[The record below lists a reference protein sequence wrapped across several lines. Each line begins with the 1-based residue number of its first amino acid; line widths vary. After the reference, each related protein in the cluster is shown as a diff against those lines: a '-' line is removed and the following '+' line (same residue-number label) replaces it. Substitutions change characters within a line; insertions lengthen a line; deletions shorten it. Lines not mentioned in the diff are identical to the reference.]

1 MSNEEKENVCRLVV
15 NNYSDTRKSI
25 DREQEAIIIKRKNS
39 VYSSETYKKYG
50 NAKLIKSEIS
60 KAVLS
65 SADSDTT
72 FNEKKNYHI
81 AVCQDGK
88 FVVTFDTENLQIK
101 ILKNISNSPYK
112 DNNQSTS
119 DKINE
124 TIIQFKID
132 GNDEGKEITSNND
145 EKSGWSIDISNV
157 YTNDT
162 KDCKRKCFIFVAVS
176 RIIDEDMK
184 NMKNTIKKAKERNRT
199 IVIYRIELINGNYVS
214 DRDTKNTII
223 YKIHGISG
231 ICRFVHESRNNE
243 VLSLESDILGFIVLN
258 FDGMRSFD
266 YKDNFKLYKKFN
278 YPEHIKRKLEA
289 LDSSEISDCMNLLFS
304 CIYDKYF
311 LIEHYKDN
319 VHLLEV
325 YDLAKMRLET
335 ITKRV
340 ENSQDKLIRNYNR
353 KNFSI
358 SKNKQLLCFTRGF
371 HSINLYFMENGLEA
385 INKKFDD
392 EENLKL
398 IIWDM
403 YNVVETETIELDDF
417 LTTKNIYTRLTRTSG
432 NLLQIDDK
440 GDVTSIVKRVDRLL
454 KQKQSKMIGKIS
466 PLPPSPDLSYFKGV
480 KPMVVE
486 IEPWVLG
493 DYKDYK
499 SNSYCLYQNKNG
511 SEIETLQLIVGRST
525 IQVWHQ
531 INSDDKNKSKDELPN
546 KGKPFLIYICTNGIP
561 VNQEREKTRLRIE
574 KFEYRSNV
582 DFNLTDFCLKV
593 YWYERVSKGVSEDE
607 LEIKKDDD
615 IEINKM
621 EKEKDEEPRMERKK
635 DREAIIEMEKD
646 EKNKV
651 ERKEKVIHRQ
661 DIIDKVNAIRHAC
674 KALEF
679 INKRK
684 KFLVNYTKEHLY
696 EDMVVYINHIIWR
709 FIKYK
714 PDDFRLLDV
723 RRNDMKN
730 LILGRE
736 IKDTVIVA
744 YLLEY
749 YSRHATDSGGW
760 MSTVSKALPLLFRYN
775 YDDYARKIFRKE
787 CFANQDYFSVQDS
800 YNIIPI
806 KYQAKRN
813 HNIKFRAFRIDKLQ
827 SDEYSIWYN
836 RIGKLV
842 KPFKRLY
849 NFLEDFDNY
858 LEKSPLALRVVPL
871 PGFTRD
877 IISHKNIEQNSR
889 IKITLNVFLFLFIP
903 RWYKIGRN
911 EKEKLSPFSRV
922 VRYENNDDIYDNPAT
937 EAVIDFRWPQARNF
951 FFFLFLRFL
960 VFAFCYIFVSW
971 EYLSHEVISG
981 KFRNFLVALIFIFY
995 YLAAYLLITEFIEL
1009 YFHGHRKYFNDI
1021 FNYFD
1026 VFSILLPVIVMS
1038 IMLRSFRFSDGFESV
1053 ETVDSELIAL
1063 ISFSIFFLWI
1073 EMISYLRLIPNI
1085 AIYIYYVIVIIKAVF
1100 PFILFNVVVIVSFAH
1115 IMYILLYDPKNIKTK
1130 DSTFNG
1136 TATNLVNG
1144 QELNVSMKANFDPTD
1159 WNDNP
1164 FSFFPTAI
1172 VATYYWLNGNFV
1184 QRDTFD
1190 FWAVEVFTFIG
1201 SILLITILQN
1211 MLIAFM
1217 GGVYEEAATKGRQ
1230 ALLRFRANQ
1239 IANYEALHHYYFSS
1253 HDYDPKYIYYIG
1265 RSEHFETDRKND
1277 GPIFKDVE
1285 KKSTFAEFVFKDKV
1299 YDKFSIW
1306 KYDDD
1311 DDIKIKIEKF
1321 KMMKK
1326 SLNDNI
1332 ENLIK
1337 NLEDRKM
1344 IMLMII

>member
-1 MSNEEKENVCRLVV
+1 MSNEEKENVCHLVV

-243 VLSLESDILGFIVLN
+243 VLSLESDILRFIVLN

-385 INKKFDD
+385 INKKFDGIEEIYLVEFFENDRKLIVIGIGVSED

-454 KQKQSKMIGKIS
+454 KQKQSKMIGKIVS

-493 DYKDYK
+493 NYKDYK

-546 KGKPFLIYICTNGIP
+546 KGKPFLEYIWTNGIP

-679 INKRK
+679 INKR
-684 KFLVNYTKEHLY
+684 
-696 EDMVVYINHIIWR
+696 
-709 FIKYK
+709 
-714 PDDFRLLDV
+714 
-723 RRNDMKN
+723 
-730 LILGRE
+730 RE

-760 MSTVSKALPLLFRYN
+760 MSTMSKALPLLFKYN
-775 YDDYARKIFRKE
+775 YD
-787 CFANQDYFSVQDS
+787 
-800 YNIIPI
+800 
-806 KYQAKRN
+806 
-813 HNIKFRAFRIDKLQ
+813 
-827 SDEYSIWYN
+827 
-836 RIGKLV
+836 
-842 KPFKRLY
+842 
-849 NFLEDFDNY
+849 
-858 LEKSPLALRVVPL
+858 
-871 PGFTRD
+871 
-877 IISHKNIEQNSR
+877 
-889 IKITLNVFLFLFIP
+889 FI
-903 RWYKIGRN
+903 
-911 EKEKLSPFSRV
+911 SPF
-922 VRYENNDDIYDNPAT
+922 NT
-937 EAVIDFRWPQARNF
+937 
-951 FFFLFLRFL
+951 
-960 VFAFCYIFVSW
+960 
-971 EYLSHEVISG
+971 
-981 KFRNFLVALIFIFY
+981 K
-995 YLAAYLLITEFIEL
+995 
-1009 YFHGHRKYFNDI
+1009 
-1021 FNYFD
+1021 
-1026 VFSILLPVIVMS
+1026 
-1038 IMLRSFRFSDGFESV
+1038 
-1053 ETVDSELIAL
+1053 
-1063 ISFSIFFLWI
+1063 
-1073 EMISYLRLIPNI
+1073 
-1085 AIYIYYVIVIIKAVF
+1085 
-1100 PFILFNVVVIVSFAH
+1100 
-1115 IMYILLYDPKNIKTK
+1115 YILLYDPKNIKTK

-1253 HDYDPKYIYYIG
+1253 HDYDPKYIYYIR
-1265 RSEHFETDRKND
+1265 RSEHFETWYEDRKND

-1311 DDIKIKIEKF
+1311 DDIKIEIEKF

-1337 NLEDRKM
+1337 NLEDRKNDNANDN
-1344 IMLMII
+1344 IDIDKKIEQLKAIKN

>member
-371 HSINLYFMENGLEA
+371 HSI
-385 INKKFDD
+385 KKLIVIGSGVSED

-486 IEPWVLG
+486 IEPWVL
-493 DYKDYK
+493 
-499 SNSYCLYQNKNG
+499 
-511 SEIETLQLIVGRST
+511 
-525 IQVWHQ
+525 
-531 INSDDKNKSKDELPN
+531 
-546 KGKPFLIYICTNGIP
+546 
-561 VNQEREKTRLRIE
+561 
-574 KFEYRSNV
+574 
-582 DFNLTDFCLKV
+582 
-593 YWYERVSKGVSEDE
+593 
-607 LEIKKDDD
+607 
-615 IEINKM
+615 
-621 EKEKDEEPRMERKK
+621 
-635 DREAIIEMEKD
+635 
-646 EKNKV
+646 
-651 ERKEKVIHRQ
+651 
-661 DIIDKVNAIRHAC
+661 
-674 KALEF
+674 
-679 INKRK
+679 
-684 KFLVNYTKEHLY
+684 EHLY
-696 EDMVVYINHIIWR
+696 EDMLHIPRETFWKKKPTIN
-709 FIKYK
+709 
-714 PDDFRLLDV
+714 DDTEEYEITNVMELAIYHC
-723 RRNDMKN
+723 K
-730 LILGRE
+730 GRE

-903 RWYKIGRN
+903 RCNR
-911 EKEKLSPFSRV
+911 
-922 VRYENNDDIYDNPAT
+922 
-937 EAVIDFRWPQARNF
+937 
-951 FFFLFLRFL
+951 
-960 VFAFCYIFVSW
+960 
-971 EYLSHEVISG
+971 
-981 KFRNFLVALIFIFY
+981 
-995 YLAAYLLITEFIEL
+995 
-1009 YFHGHRKYFNDI
+1009 
-1021 FNYFD
+1021 
-1026 VFSILLPVIVMS
+1026 
-1038 IMLRSFRFSDGFESV
+1038 
-1053 ETVDSELIAL
+1053 
-1063 ISFSIFFLWI
+1063 
-1073 EMISYLRLIPNI
+1073 
-1085 AIYIYYVIVIIKAVF
+1085 
-1100 PFILFNVVVIVSFAH
+1100 
-1115 IMYILLYDPKNIKTK
+1115 
-1130 DSTFNG
+1130 
-1136 TATNLVNG
+1136 
-1144 QELNVSMKANFDPTD
+1144 
-1159 WNDNP
+1159 
-1164 FSFFPTAI
+1164 
-1172 VATYYWLNGNFV
+1172 
-1184 QRDTFD
+1184 
-1190 FWAVEVFTFIG
+1190 
-1201 SILLITILQN
+1201 
-1211 MLIAFM
+1211 
-1217 GGVYEEAATKGRQ
+1217 GGY
-1230 ALLRFRANQ
+1230 
-1239 IANYEALHHYYFSS
+1239 
-1253 HDYDPKYIYYIG
+1253 
-1265 RSEHFETDRKND
+1265 
-1277 GPIFKDVE
+1277 
-1285 KKSTFAEFVFKDKV
+1285 
-1299 YDKFSIW
+1299 
-1306 KYDDD
+1306 
-1311 DDIKIKIEKF
+1311 
-1321 KMMKK
+1321 
-1326 SLNDNI
+1326 
-1332 ENLIK
+1332 
-1337 NLEDRKM
+1337 
-1344 IMLMII
+1344 

>member
-1 MSNEEKENVCRLVV
+1 MSNEEKENVCHLVV

-72 FNEKKNYHI
+72 FNEKNNYHI

-243 VLSLESDILGFIVLN
+243 VLSLESDILRFIVLN

-385 INKKFDD
+385 INKKFDGIEEIYLVEFFENDRKLIVIGSGVSED

-454 KQKQSKMIGKIS
+454 KQKQSKMIGKIVS

-546 KGKPFLIYICTNGIP
+546 KGKPFLEYIWTNGIP
-561 VNQEREKTRLRIE
+561 VNQEREKTRLRFE

-621 EKEKDEEPRMERKK
+621 EKEKDKEPRMERKK

-679 INKRK
+679 INKR
-684 KFLVNYTKEHLY
+684 
-696 EDMVVYINHIIWR
+696 
-709 FIKYK
+709 
-714 PDDFRLLDV
+714 
-723 RRNDMKN
+723 
-730 LILGRE
+730 RE

-760 MSTVSKALPLLFRYN
+760 MSTVSKALPLLFKYN
-775 YDDYARKIFRKE
+775 YD
-787 CFANQDYFSVQDS
+787 
-800 YNIIPI
+800 
-806 KYQAKRN
+806 
-813 HNIKFRAFRIDKLQ
+813 
-827 SDEYSIWYN
+827 
-836 RIGKLV
+836 
-842 KPFKRLY
+842 
-849 NFLEDFDNY
+849 
-858 LEKSPLALRVVPL
+858 
-871 PGFTRD
+871 
-877 IISHKNIEQNSR
+877 
-889 IKITLNVFLFLFIP
+889 FI
-903 RWYKIGRN
+903 
-911 EKEKLSPFSRV
+911 SPF
-922 VRYENNDDIYDNPAT
+922 NT
-937 EAVIDFRWPQARNF
+937 
-951 FFFLFLRFL
+951 
-960 VFAFCYIFVSW
+960 
-971 EYLSHEVISG
+971 
-981 KFRNFLVALIFIFY
+981 K
-995 YLAAYLLITEFIEL
+995 
-1009 YFHGHRKYFNDI
+1009 
-1021 FNYFD
+1021 
-1026 VFSILLPVIVMS
+1026 
-1038 IMLRSFRFSDGFESV
+1038 
-1053 ETVDSELIAL
+1053 
-1063 ISFSIFFLWI
+1063 
-1073 EMISYLRLIPNI
+1073 
-1085 AIYIYYVIVIIKAVF
+1085 
-1100 PFILFNVVVIVSFAH
+1100 
-1115 IMYILLYDPKNIKTK
+1115 YILLYDPKNIKTK

-1265 RSEHFETDRKND
+1265 RSEHFETWYEDRKND

-1311 DDIKIKIEKF
+1311 DIKIEIEKF

-1337 NLEDRKM
+1337 NLEDRKNDNANDN
-1344 IMLMII
+1344 IDIDK

>member
-1 MSNEEKENVCRLVV
+1 MSNEEKENVCHLVV

-243 VLSLESDILGFIVLN
+243 VLSLESDILRFIVLN

-385 INKKFDD
+385 INKKFDGIEEIYLVEFFENDRKLIVIGIGVSED

-454 KQKQSKMIGKIS
+454 KQKQSKMIGKIVS

-493 DYKDYK
+493 NYKDYK

-546 KGKPFLIYICTNGIP
+546 KGKPFLEYIWTNGIP

-582 DFNLTDFCLKV
+582 DFNLTDF
-593 YWYERVSKGVSEDE
+593 Y
-607 LEIKKDDD
+607 
-615 IEINKM
+615 
-621 EKEKDEEPRMERKK
+621 
-635 DREAIIEMEKD
+635 
-646 EKNKV
+646 
-651 ERKEKVIHRQ
+651 
-661 DIIDKVNAIRHAC
+661 IIDKVNAIRHAC

-723 RRNDMKN
+723 RRNVMKN

-760 MSTVSKALPLLFRYN
+760 MSTMSKALPLLFKYN

-813 HNIKFRAFRIDKLQ
+813 HNIKFRAFRIDNLQ
-827 SDEYSIWYN
+827 SDECSIWYN

-889 IKITLNVFLFLFIP
+889 IKIALNVFLFLFIP

-911 EKEKLSPFSRV
+911 EKEKLSPFSRM
-922 VRYENNDDIYDNPAT
+922 VRYENNDDIYDNLAT

-1053 ETVDSELIAL
+1053 ETVDSELIA
-1063 ISFSIFFLWI
+1063 
-1073 EMISYLRLIPNI
+1073 
-1085 AIYIYYVIVIIKAVF
+1085 
-1100 PFILFNVVVIVSFAH
+1100 
-1115 IMYILLYDPKNIKTK
+1115 YILLYDPKNIKTK

-1253 HDYDPKYIYYIG
+1253 HDYDPKYIYYIR
-1265 RSEHFETDRKND
+1265 RSEHFETWYEDRKND

-1285 KKSTFAEFVFKDKV
+1285 KKSTFAEFVFKDK
-1299 YDKFSIW
+1299 
-1306 KYDDD
+1306 
-1311 DDIKIKIEKF
+1311 F

-1337 NLEDRKM
+1337 NLEDRKNDNANDN
-1344 IMLMII
+1344 IDIDKKIEQLKAIKN